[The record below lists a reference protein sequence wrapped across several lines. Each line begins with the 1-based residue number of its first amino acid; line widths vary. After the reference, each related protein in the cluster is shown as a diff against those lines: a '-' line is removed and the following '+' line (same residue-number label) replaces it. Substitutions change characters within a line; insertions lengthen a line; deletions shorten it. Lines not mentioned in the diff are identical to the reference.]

1 LNRKMDFITIGE
13 IVKTR
18 GLRGCMKVLSFVD
31 TQDIS
36 DELEFVYIQ
45 DNSGQKILYNLR
57 KIDVSGKFLFIELD
71 AIGDVDLAKTF
82 VGCKIV
88 IPGNMF
94 KELPEGEYYWR
105 DIIGL
110 DVYSEEGKLLGQIE
124 SVFPTGSNDVY
135 VCKGGEREIL
145 LPAIADVIKSIDI
158 DRRVMN
164 VKLME
169 GL

>member
-1 LNRKMDFITIGE
+1 MNRKMDLITIGE

-18 GLRGCMKVLSFVD
+18 GLRGCMKVVSFVD

-36 DELEFVYIQ
+36 AELKFVYIQ
-45 DNSGQKILYNLR
+45 DNSEQKKLYNLR
-57 KIDVSGKFLFIELD
+57 KIDISGKFLFIELD
-71 AIGDVDLAKTF
+71 SIDDVELAKTF
-82 VGCKIV
+82 VGCKVV
-88 IPGNMF
+88 IPGDMF

-110 DVYSEEGKLLGQIE
+110 NVYTEEGKLLGQIE

-135 VCKGGEREIL
+135 VCKGGDREIL
-145 LPAIADVIKSIDI
+145 LPAIADVIKLIDI
-158 DRRVMN
+158 DRKIMN

>member
-1 LNRKMDFITIGE
+1 MNRKMDLITIGE

-18 GLRGCMKVLSFVD
+18 GLRGCMKVVSFVD
-31 TQDIS
+31 TSDIS
-36 DELEFVYIQ
+36 SELEFVYIQ
-45 DNSGQKILYNLR
+45 DHSEQKKLYNIR
-57 KIDVSGKFLFIELD
+57 KVDISGKFLFIELD
-71 AIGDVDLAKTF
+71 SIDDVELAKTF
-82 VGCKIV
+82 VGCKVV
-88 IPGNMF
+88 IPGDMF
-94 KELPEGEYYWR
+94 KELPQGEYYWR

-110 DVYSEEGKLLGQIE
+110 NVYTEDGKLLGQIE

-145 LPAIADVIKSIDI
+145 LPAIADVIKLIDI
-158 DRRVMN
+158 DRKVMN

>member
-1 LNRKMDFITIGE
+1 
-13 IVKTR
+13 
-18 GLRGCMKVLSFVD
+18 MKVVSFVD

-36 DELEFVYIQ
+36 AELKFVYIQ
-45 DNSGQKILYNLR
+45 DNSEQKKLYNLR
-57 KIDVSGKFLFIELD
+57 KIDISGKFLFIELD
-71 AIGDVDLAKTF
+71 SIDDVELAKTF
-82 VGCKIV
+82 VGCKVV
-88 IPGNMF
+88 IPGDMF

-110 DVYSEEGKLLGQIE
+110 NVYTEEGKLLGQIE

-135 VCKGGEREIL
+135 VCKGGDREIL
-145 LPAIADVIKSIDI
+145 LPAIADVIKLIDI
-158 DRRVMN
+158 DRKVMN

>member
-1 LNRKMDFITIGE
+1 MNRKMDLITIGE

-18 GLRGCMKVLSFVD
+18 GLRGCMKVVSFVD
-31 TQDIS
+31 TSDIS
-36 DELEFVYIQ
+36 VELEFVYIQ
-45 DNSGQKILYNLR
+45 DISEQKKLYNLR
-57 KIDVSGKFLFIELD
+57 KIDISGKFLFIELD
-71 AIGDVDLAKTF
+71 SIDDVELAKTF
-82 VGCKIV
+82 VGCKVV
-88 IPGNMF
+88 IPRNLF

-110 DVYSEEGKLLGQIE
+110 NVYTEEGKLLGQIE

-135 VCKGGEREIL
+135 VCKGGDREIL
-145 LPAIADVIKSIDI
+145 LPAIADVIKFIDI
-158 DRRVMN
+158 DRKIMN

>member
-1 LNRKMDFITIGE
+1 MNLLAIGE

-18 GLRGCMKVLSFVD
+18 GLRGCMKVVSFVD
-31 TQDIS
+31 TKDIS
-36 DELEFVYIQ
+36 AELEFVYIQ
-45 DNSGQKILYNLR
+45 DNSGQKKLYNLR
-57 KIDVSGKFLFIELD
+57 KIDISGKFLFIELD
-71 AIGDVDLAKTF
+71 AIDDVDLAKTF

-88 IPGNMF
+88 IPRKML
-94 KELPEGEYYWR
+94 KELPPGEYYWR

-110 DVYSEEGKLLGQIE
+110 DVYTEEGKLLGQIE

-135 VCKGGEREIL
+135 VCKGGQREIL

-158 DRRVMN
+158 DRRIMN

>member
-1 LNRKMDFITIGE
+1 MDLITIGE

-18 GLRGCMKVLSFVD
+18 GLRGCMKVVSFVD
-31 TQDIS
+31 THDIS
-36 DELEFVYIQ
+36 AELKFVYIQ
-45 DNSGQKILYNLR
+45 NNSEQKKLYNLR
-57 KIDVSGKFLFIELD
+57 KIDISGKFLFIELD
-71 AIGDVDLAKTF
+71 SIDDVELAKTF
-82 VGCKIV
+82 VGCKVV
-88 IPGNMF
+88 IPGDMF

-110 DVYSEEGKLLGQIE
+110 NVYTEEGKLLGQIE

-135 VCKGGEREIL
+135 VCKGRDREIL
-145 LPAIADVIKSIDI
+145 LPAIADVIKLIDI
-158 DRRVMN
+158 ERKIMN

>member
-1 LNRKMDFITIGE
+1 MDFITIGE

-36 DELEFVYIQ
+36 AELEFVYTQ
-45 DNSGQKILYNLR
+45 DNSGQKKFYNLR
-57 KIDVSGKFLFIELD
+57 KIDISGKFLFVELD
-71 AIGDVDLAKTF
+71 GIDDVDLAKTF

-88 IPGNMF
+88 IPGNML
-94 KELPEGEYYWR
+94 KELSEGEYYWK

-124 SVFPTGSNDVY
+124 SVSVSYTHLRAHETVLD
-135 VCKGGEREIL
+135 L
-145 LPAIADVIKSIDI
+145 
-158 DRRVMN
+158 
-164 VKLME
+164 
-169 GL
+169 

>member
-1 LNRKMDFITIGE
+1 LNKKMDFITIGE

-36 DELEFVYIQ
+36 AELEFVYTQ
-45 DNSGQKILYNLR
+45 DNSGQKKLYNLR
-57 KIDVSGKFLFIELD
+57 KIDISGKFLFVELD
-71 AIGDVDLAKTF
+71 GIDDVDLAKTF

-88 IPGNMF
+88 IPGNML
-94 KELPEGEYYWR
+94 KELPEGEYYWK

-158 DRRVMN
+158 DRKIMN
-164 VKLME
+164 VKLIE

>member
-1 LNRKMDFITIGE
+1 MNKKMDFITIGE

-36 DELEFVYIQ
+36 AELEFVYTQ
-45 DNSGQKILYNLR
+45 DNSGQKKLYNLR
-57 KIDVSGKFLFIELD
+57 KIDISGKFLFVELD
-71 AIGDVDLAKTF
+71 GIGDVDLAKTF

-88 IPGNMF
+88 IPGNML
-94 KELPEGEYYWR
+94 KELSEGEYYWK

>member
-1 LNRKMDFITIGE
+1 MNRKMDLITIGE

-18 GLRGCMKVLSFVD
+18 GLRGCMKMVSFVD
-31 TQDIS
+31 TSDIS
-36 DELEFVYIQ
+36 VELEFVYIQ
-45 DNSGQKILYNLR
+45 DISEQKKLYNLR
-57 KIDVSGKFLFIELD
+57 KIDISGKFLFIELD
-71 AIGDVDLAKTF
+71 SIDDVELAKTF
-82 VGCKIV
+82 VGCKVV
-88 IPGNMF
+88 IPRNLF

-110 DVYSEEGKLLGQIE
+110 NVYTEEGKLLGQIE

-135 VCKGGEREIL
+135 VCKGGDREIL
-145 LPAIADVIKSIDI
+145 LPAIADVIKFIDI
-158 DRRVMN
+158 DRKIMN

>member
-1 LNRKMDFITIGE
+1 MNSKADFITIGE
-13 IVKTR
+13 VIKTR

-31 TQDIS
+31 TSDIS
-36 DELEFVYIQ
+36 AELESVYIQ
-45 DNSGQKILYNLR
+45 DNSEQKKNYTIR
-57 KIDVSGKFLFIELD
+57 KIDISGKFLFIEVATID
-71 AIGDVDLAKTF
+71 NVDLAKTF

-88 IPGNMF
+88 IPRRML

-110 DVYSEEGKLLGQIE
+110 NVYNEEGKLLGRIE

-135 VCKGGEREIL
+135 VCKGEEGEIL
-145 LPAIADVIKSIDI
+145 LPAIAEVIQFIDI
-158 DRRVMN
+158 DKKVMK

>member
-1 LNRKMDFITIGE
+1 MNLLAIGE

-18 GLRGCMKVLSFVD
+18 GLRGCMKVVSFVD
-31 TQDIS
+31 TKDIS
-36 DELEFVYIQ
+36 AELEFVYIQ
-45 DNSGQKILYNLR
+45 DNFDQKKLHNLR
-57 KIDVSGKFLFIELD
+57 KIDISGKFLFIELT
-71 AIGDVDLAKTF
+71 AIDDVDLAKTF
-82 VGCKIV
+82 VGCKVV
-88 IPGNMF
+88 IPRNLF

-110 DVYSEEGKLLGQIE
+110 DVYSEDGKLLGKIE

-135 VCKGGEREIL
+135 VCKGEEREIL
-145 LPAIADVIKSIDI
+145 IPAIADVIKLIDI
-158 DRRVMN
+158 DRKIMN

>member
-1 LNRKMDFITIGE
+1 MNSKTDFITIGE
-13 IVKTR
+13 VVKTR

-31 TQDIS
+31 TADIS
-36 DELEFVYIQ
+36 AELDFVYVQ
-45 DNSGQKILYNLR
+45 DNSEQRKLFNLS
-57 KIDVSGKFLFIELD
+57 KIDISGKFLFIEL
-71 AIGDVDLAKTF
+71 ANINDVDLAKTF

-88 IPGNMF
+88 IRRGML

-110 DVYSEEGKLLGQIE
+110 SVYSEEGKFLGVIE

-135 VCKGGEREIL
+135 VCKGEEREIL
-145 LPAIADVIKSIDI
+145 LPAIAEVIQVIDI
-158 DRRVMN
+158 DKKVMKVN
-164 VKLME
+164 LME

>member
-1 LNRKMDFITIGE
+1 MNRKMDFITIGE

-36 DELEFVYIQ
+36 AELEFVYIQ
-45 DNSGQKILYNLR
+45 DNSEQKKLYNLR
-57 KIDVSGKFLFIELD
+57 KIDISGKFLFIELD
-71 AIGDVDLAKTF
+71 AIDDVDLAKTF

-88 IPGNMF
+88 IPGNML
-94 KELPEGEYYWR
+94 KELPEGEYYWK

-110 DVYSEEGKLLGQIE
+110 DVYTEEGKLLGQIE

>member
-1 LNRKMDFITIGE
+1 MNRKMDLITIGE

-18 GLRGCMKVLSFVD
+18 GLRGCMKVVSFVD
-31 TQDIS
+31 TSDIS
-36 DELEFVYIQ
+36 VELEFVYIQ
-45 DNSGQKILYNLR
+45 DISEQKKLYNLR
-57 KIDVSGKFLFIELD
+57 KIDISGKFLFIELD
-71 AIGDVDLAKTF
+71 SIDDVELAKTF
-82 VGCKIV
+82 VGCKVV
-88 IPGNMF
+88 IPRNLF

-110 DVYSEEGKLLGQIE
+110 NVYTEEGKLLGQIE

-135 VCKGGEREIL
+135 VCKGGDREIL

-158 DRRVMN
+158 DRKVMN

>member
-1 LNRKMDFITIGE
+1 MNRKMDFITIGE

-18 GLRGCMKVLSFVD
+18 GLRGCMKMLSFVD
-31 TQDIS
+31 TSDIS
-36 DELEFVYIQ
+36 AELEFVYIQ
-45 DNSGQKILYNLR
+45 DNFEQKKLYNLR
-57 KIDVSGKFLFIELD
+57 KIDISGRFLFIELD
-71 AIGDVDLAKTF
+71 TIDDVDLAKTF

-88 IPGNMF
+88 IPGNLF

-110 DVYSEEGKLLGQIE
+110 NVYNEEGKLLGRIE

-145 LPAIADVIKSIDI
+145 IPAIADVIKLIDI
-158 DRRVMN
+158 DRKVMN

>member
-1 LNRKMDFITIGE
+1 MDFITIGE

-18 GLRGCMKVLSFVD
+18 GLRGCMKVLSFVY
-31 TQDIS
+31 T
-36 DELEFVYIQ
+36 Q
-45 DNSGQKILYNLR
+45 DNSGQKKLYNLR
-57 KIDVSGKFLFIELD
+57 KIDISGKFLFVELD
-71 AIGDVDLAKTF
+71 GIDDVDLAKTF

-88 IPGNMF
+88 IPGNML
-94 KELPEGEYYWR
+94 KELPEGEYYWK
-105 DIIGL
+105 DIIGF